1 MHGQA
6 GSFSVNIV
14 EGATV
19 IEVLP
24 AVSADVPGGIHL
36 STVWEEVFIDLA
48 PYVGKSIQIEF
59 VTVKPNS
66 GSNGDI
72 AVDNIRIHSLALTV
86 PTLGEWGI
94 ITLFLLL
101 LIVAI
106 STIRG
111 FAAKGCISAVS

>member
-1 MHGQA
+1 M
-6 GSFSVNIV
+6 VNHINKNPKDF
-14 EGATV
+14 GKSSMGTN
-19 IEVLP
+19 
-24 AVSADVPGGIHL
+24 
-36 STVWEEVFIDLA
+36 
-48 PYVGKSIQIEF
+48 KSIQIEF